1 MKVSVYCMA
10 YNHEKYIRSA
20 LEGFVNQKT
29 TFDYEVF
36 VHDDASTDNTASIIR
51 EYAER
56 YPQIIKPIYQVE
68 NQHSKGINKFR
79 AFILPHATG
88 EYIASCEGD
97 DYWIDETKLQRQVD
111 FLDNHPEYSA
121 CVHNSYK
128 LDMRTQEK
136 NVMFAALDYDI
147 QVYNALEGIATC
159 YQTASLM
166 YRRKYA
172 DNRPQFYY
180 NASKN
185 GFGDYP
191 QAIFLALN
199 GPIRYLGQTMSVYRF
214 GTESSWTTRNR
225 KDMHKSALHYQ
236 YVSQM
241 LREVNEYTNGLY
253 VDQIEKL
260 ILKNNY
266 LSLYFDEKYEEMR
279 KPEYRELYEKETRGF
294 RIKMRLK
301 QYLKPLYRIY
311 REIKY

>member
-79 AFILPHATG
+79 TFILPHATG

-121 CVHNSYK
+121 CVHNCYK
-128 LDMRTQEK
+128 LEMKTQERV
-136 NVMFAALDYDI
+136 VMFGQQDYDI
-147 QVYNALEGIATC
+147 QTKDVLVGGSAC

-166 YRRKYA
+166 YRREHA
-172 DNRPQFYY
+172 FNRPQFYE
-180 NASKN
+180 NASRN

-191 QAIFLALN
+191 QSIFLTLK
-199 GPIRYLGQTMSVYRF
+199 GPIRYLGRVMSVYRV
-214 GTESSWTTRNR
+214 GTESSWTMINR
-225 KDMHKSALHYQ
+225 KNLHKNALFHKH
-236 YVSQM
+236 VSQM
-241 LREVNEYTNGLY
+241 LREVNEYTNY
-253 VDQIEKL
+253 TYNDQIKGLVLE
-260 ILKNNY
+260 NDY
-266 LSLYFDEKYEEMR
+266 QELYFDEKYSEMR
-279 KPEYRELYEKETRGF
+279 KPEYRELYAKEPFTAKV
-294 RIKMRLK
+294 KMRLK
-301 QYLKPLYRIY
+301 QHFGFLYKLYRK
-311 REIKY
+311 IKY